1 MKKGVNVL
9 VSPGEGGRS
18 RRGSDLRR
26 SRSLVGVRPP
36 WDVPGTAQ
44 LTPVVLSSIRGSGGS
59 LVLPC
64 LQLSIGP
71 PPVSSFEFYI
81 SSGDDLA
88 LYMDVRFNRYQD
100 MRQVVCNSHQAGRWG
115 AEVHQGGFPFKYNE
129 LFKFT
134 ITLTCQ
140 EFLVLLSDGSEIHFP
155 NRLGATEYKDFSSDK
170 GVLIHSFEI
179 N

>member
-1 MKKGVNVL
+1 MLNQSDDNMAEMMVKNMPLKLGHTLTVTGIPNAAL
-9 VSPGEGGRS
+9 VK
-18 RRGSDLRR
+18 D
-26 SRSLVGVRPP
+26 
-36 WDVPGTAQ
+36 
-44 LTPVVLSSIRGSGGS
+44 
-59 LVLPC
+59 
-64 LQLSIGP
+64 
-71 PPVSSFEFYI
+71 SFEFYI